1 MLSNISSLSVPGPE
15 NEVYLVFFRAVQSIF
30 CDRTGRNG
38 LDDTRRTK

>member
-30 CDRTGRNG
+30 CGQNRAKRTG
-38 LDDTRRTK
+38 